1 MLLNHWNCPCMY
13 SLFGAGNRPG
23 LKQCLIGTEQ
33 YPRSGC
39 FSTKTEAAA
48 HLAVAT
54 APVLFMILNFKM
66 KLFFG
71 LLAHKVHFFLKIRQ
85 KNFFGYLLC
94 CGPTIYATKRA
105 SFDDLEPTIS
115 AISFKKQTQCKR
127 KGPTIYATRNRRFY
141 ICLPLIQAV
150 LSNKIGGFVIRRR
163 TLHSLSRG
171 NP

>member
-1 MLLNHWNCPCMY
+1 MNRKSTIKKPLPR
-13 SLFGAGNRPG
+13 GDRPG
-23 LKQCLIGTEQ
+23 CILYSRKKEAV
-33 YPRSGC
+33 PSGC
-39 FSTKTEAAA
+39 PFWMASFFSDSAAA
-48 HLAVAT
+48 NTVT
-54 APVLFMILNFKM
+54 
-66 KLFFG
+66 
-71 LLAHKVHFFLKIRQ
+71 
-85 KNFFGYLLC
+85 KNNSC